1 MALRR
6 ETLIAVINV
15 ANEGLFSGVD
25 ALVRLE
31 ITLLRKLFSTVRKR
45 TLEGLFTALEA
56 GC

>member
-15 ANEGLFSGVD
+15 ANEGLFTRVD

-31 ITLLRKLFSTVRKR
+31 IALLRKLFSTVGKR